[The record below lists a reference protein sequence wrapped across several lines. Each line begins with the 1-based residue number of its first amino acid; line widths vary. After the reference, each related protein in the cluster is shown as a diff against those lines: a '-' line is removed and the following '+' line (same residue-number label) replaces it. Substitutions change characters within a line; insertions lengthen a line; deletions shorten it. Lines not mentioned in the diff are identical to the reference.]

1 MRRLFNFF
9 FLSVLALYLFSGIT
23 ACKKDYLVA
32 DGIEIPDTVS
42 FANDIMPIFNASCNG
57 SGCHLTGGIAPNL
70 EVDQAYLNLA
80 LYGMIN
86 HEVPEE
92 SILYRR
98 MISDND
104 PMPPEGKVSDSKLQ
118 IVLKWIEQ
126 GALEN

>member
-1 MRRLFNFF
+1 
-9 FLSVLALYLFSGIT
+9 
-23 ACKKDYLVA
+23 
-32 DGIEIPDTVS
+32 
-42 FANDIMPIFNASCNG
+42 
-57 SGCHLTGGIAPNL
+57 
-70 EVDQAYLNLA
+70 VDQAYLNLA